1 MNSDIIVLEAEN
13 KWMKNLIWTVV
24 SISMVVFILMGEQF
38 FNLFTIIFLTIVV
51 VVLFL
56 FNFIMYRIKMK
67 HDQYIKIEI
76 ENKSIIKYY
85 EKNECLYTFNVSD
98 IQSITYYF
106 LLGKLRPVD
115 FLLRNVDT
123 VDSSLRNVEPVNSS
137 LRNVEPVLSIDLKNK
152 MNIYVSNL
160 IDIEILFTL
169 NDQIERENFVSHF
182 MEELWNPIFSVRNQ
196 LKLLN
201 NQI

>member
-76 ENKSIIKYY
+76 ENQSIIKYY
-85 EKNECLYTFNVSD
+85 EKNECLYTFEVSD
-98 IQSITYYF
+98 IQSITYY
-106 LLGKLRPVD
+106 LL
-115 FLLRNVDT
+115 
-123 VDSSLRNVEPVNSS
+123 

-152 MNIYVSNL
+152 MNIYMSNL
-160 IDIEILFTL
+160 INIEILFTL

-182 MEELWNPIFSVRNQ
+182 MEELWNQIFSVRNQ

-201 NQI
+201 NQN